1 MRRYLVTHSILRLYS
16 SSPSSLGILRKNQSV
31 RRRIP
36 QQQQQQPSKMSFHF
50 GSSEYASCFQG
61 VPQPNVPEIRQSAID
76 YLETF
81 DPQSWYDEPV
91 SSL

>member
-1 MRRYLVTHSILRLYS
+1 MRRYLVTHSLRLYS
-16 SSPSSLGILRKNQSV
+16 SSPSSLGILCKNQSA

-36 QQQQQQPSKMSFHF
+36 QQQQQQQPSKMSFHF

-61 VPQPNVPEIRQSAID
+61 VPHPNVPEIRQSAID